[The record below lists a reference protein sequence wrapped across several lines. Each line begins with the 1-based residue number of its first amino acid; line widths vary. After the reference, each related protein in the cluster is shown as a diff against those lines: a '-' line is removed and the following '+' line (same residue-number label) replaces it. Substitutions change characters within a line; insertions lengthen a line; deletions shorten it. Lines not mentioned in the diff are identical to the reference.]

1 VTGGNLRLPPGRS
14 GSQAC
19 AIPAPVLLA
28 AAPDVA
34 VAFAAAIA
42 AGLALYLPFAVQVT
56 LGQDYLPNRIGTA
69 SGVTLGLAIS
79 IGGLAAPLFG
89 YLADRYGSPCRSRS
103 WPCCRWLRW
112 CWRPGCASP
121 GAPNHGRP

>member
-1 VTGGNLRLPPGRS
+1 VRDPR
-14 GSQAC
+14 
-19 AIPAPVLLA
+19 AIVLLA

-34 VAFAAAIA
+34 VAFGAAVA

-89 YLADRYGSPCRSRS
+89 YLADRNGLAVSLAAAAALPVASLALASR
-103 WPCCRWLRW
+103 LREP
-112 CWRPGCASP
+112 RGTEPRAAGTA
-121 GAPNHGRP
+121 